1 MIHLTLPLTLALAS
15 VAPSFGAIAS
25 FGPNQAQ
32 TVQKTDI
39 VETAI
44 AAGNFQ
50 TLVAGVQAAG
60 LVSTLQ
66 SEGPFTVFAPTDA
79 AFAALPEGTLAF
91 LLQPENQ
98 AQLTDILT
106 YHVLAGSF
114 LASDVVQATGFNTV
128 NGQRLDVKVSAAGVM
143 IDNAQVIVT
152 DIICSNGVIH
162 VLDAVMLP
170 ATDSIVETAR
180 STNRFETLLAA
191 AQAAGLADFLE
202 EEGPLTIL
210 APTDLAFAALPEG
223 TVEFLLRPENSDLLV
238 QILTMHV
245 VRGRVYSPEA
255 LRMKELPTLEGTK
268 VRVSRKKG
276 RVYIGDGKLLKADID
291 AYNGVI
297 HVINRV
303 ILPSA

>member
-1 MIHLTLPLTLALAS
+1 MIHLTLALALAS
-15 VAPSFGAIAS
+15 VSPPLGAVATYS
-25 FGPNQAQ
+25 ANQSQ
-32 TVQKTDI
+32 TVQKNDI

-44 AAGNFQ
+44 AAGQFQ

-66 SEGPFTVFAPTDA
+66 SDGPFTVFAPTDE
-79 AFAALPEGTLAF
+79 AFAALPEGTLES

-98 AQLTDILT
+98 SQLTDILT
-106 YHVLAGSF
+106 YHVLAGSVP
-114 LASDVVQATGFNTV
+114 ASEVVQANGFNTV
-128 NGQRLDVKVSAAGVM
+128 NGQRLDVKLTAAGVM
-143 IDNAQVIVT
+143 IDNAQVTVT
-152 DIICSNGVIH
+152 DIVCTNGIIH
-162 VLDAVMLP
+162 VIDAVMLP

-180 STNRFETLLAA
+180 STKRFETLLAA
-191 AQAAGLADFLE
+191 AQVAGLADFLE

-223 TVEFLLRPENSDLLV
+223 TVEFLIRPENSALLV

-245 VRGRVYSPEA
+245 VRGRVYSPDV
-255 LRMKELPTLEGTK
+255 LRMREIPTLEGTK
-268 VRVSRKKG
+268 VPVSRKGG
-276 RVYIGDGKLLKADID
+276 RVYIGDGKVLKTDID

-297 HVINRV
+297 HVIDRV

>member
-1 MIHLTLPLTLALAS
+1 MAGTST
-15 VAPSFGAIAS
+15 
-25 FGPNQAQ
+25 NQSQ
-32 TVQKTDI
+32 TVQKNDI

-44 AAGNFQ
+44 AAGQFQ

-79 AFAALPEGTLAF
+79 AFAALPEGTLDA
-91 LLQPENQ
+91 LLQPENLS
-98 AQLTDILT
+98 QLTDILT

-114 LASDVVQATGFNTV
+114 QASDVVQQSGLITV
-128 NGQRLDVKVSAAGVM
+128 NGQRLEVSVTSSGVM
-143 IDNAQVIVT
+143 IDNAQVSIT

-162 VLDAVMLP
+162 AIDAVMLP
-170 ATDSIVETAR
+170 ATKSIVETAS
-180 STNRFETLLAA
+180 STNRFQTLLAA
-191 AQAAGLADFLE
+191 AQAAGLADFLA

-223 TVEFLLRPENSDLLV
+223 TVEFLLQPENNDLLV

-245 VRGRVYSPEA
+245 VRGRVYSTEA
-255 LRMKELPTLEGTK
+255 LRMKEITTIDGSK

-276 RVYIGDGKLLKADID
+276 RVYIGDGKVLKTDLD